1 MNQKIKSWAFVS
13 ATWGVDGLRSLI
25 KQLLQRFV
33 LHNLSVL
40 YSYQKR
46 AFAVAS
52 FACAGGPSWSI
63 LVHPF
68 NSFHRLMSKS
78 ARFLWLN
85 KMIDGDSDRRWVE
98 TSKTEHDKAVF
109 EIRDSLLKVLREK
122 RLVGLCWFY
131 LADGVCIARYWI
143 LHVAY
148 CRCGVGKHNHNLCIY
163 VILCVVQTVGCCIP
177 KVGLKREGFCI
188 ADVALGFLSQ
198 MGDDESLEAKS

>member
-1 MNQKIKSWAFVS
+1 MNQKIKSWACVS

-40 YSYQKR
+40 YSCQKKGLWNCR
-46 AFAVAS
+46 RLLRL
-52 FACAGGPSWSI
+52 CWRSI

-98 TSKTEHDKAVF
+98 PSKTEHDKAVF

-163 VILCVVQTVGCCIP
+163 VWFKQWAVV
-177 KVGLKREGFCI
+177 
-188 ADVALGFLSQ
+188 SW
-198 MGDDESLEAKS
+198 M